1 VLGDLLT
8 LYSAKNETWIVENM
22 LTPASGTDFYIVNT
36 NSLLLSLDI
45 LGQGLGYWKL
55 LIDLIFITIFLLPL
69 VIVFKSKEIKQSEY
83 VRELA
88 LSELTITL
96 YHYIH
101 AQKLCRIILNEIKA
115 TEIVFSKN
123 SNKII
128 DGK

>member
-1 VLGDLLT
+1 MVS
-8 LYSAKNETWIVENM
+8 LYSANKEIWIVEN
-22 LTPASGTDFYIVNT
+22 LFTPDKGTNFSVVNT

-55 LIDLIFITIFLLPL
+55 VIDFIFIIIFLLPL
-69 VIVFKSKEIKQSEY
+69 IIVFKSKEIKQSEY

-88 LSELTITL
+88 LSELTISF

-101 AQKLCRIILNEIKA
+101 SRKLCKNLLNEIKA
-115 TEIVFSKN
+115 TEIILPNN